1 MKLKDAIRYYELTGS
16 DVLTD
21 LEIQSKYITALEF
34 DYVYD
39 DFTDVMEN
47 LYQNLLIL
55 WADSHDIN
63 EDTEMP
69 TKEHLTGLYLAGIPK
84 LKDEK
89 KEDDIVFERPSKFRK
104 KQEEKENKTMAL
116 IVSLVNSEMNIQ
128 QFFDFEIELVVD
140 ILDGVS
146 KKREA
151 EEKKRKS
158 QKRRKT

>member
-34 DYVYD
+34 EYVYD
-39 DFTDVMEN
+39 DFTDVMES
-47 LYQNLLIL
+47 LYENLLIL
-55 WADSHDIN
+55 WADSHEIN

-84 LKDEK
+84 PKKNDESN
-89 KEDDIVFERPSKFRK
+89 DIVFEKPSKFRK

-116 IVSLVNSEMNIQ
+116 VISIVNSEMNLQ
-128 QFFDFEIELVVD
+128 QFYDLEIELVID
-140 ILDGVS
+140 IISGVS
-146 KKREA
+146 EKREA

-158 QKRRKT
+158 KKRRV